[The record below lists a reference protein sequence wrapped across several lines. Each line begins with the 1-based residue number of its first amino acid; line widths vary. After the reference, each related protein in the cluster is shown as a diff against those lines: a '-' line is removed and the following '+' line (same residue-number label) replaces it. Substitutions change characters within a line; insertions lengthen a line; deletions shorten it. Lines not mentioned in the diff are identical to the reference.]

1 MSTRGL
7 RIVSP
12 FGHREERQ
20 AGARRWLVLGVM
32 CLSLLLIVMDNT
44 IVNVALPTLQSDLDA
59 STTQLQWVVDAYVLV
74 FAGLL
79 LTMGSLGDRFGRRGA
94 LAVGLSVMGVGSIL
108 ASFAN
113 GADQLIA
120 TRALMG
126 VGGAMIMPATLST
139 ITNVFTDPR
148 ERAQA
153 IAIWAATAGA
163 AVAIGPVTGGWLLEH
178 FWWGS
183 VFLVNVPVVVVSLV
197 LGQLFVPTS
206 RDPGGPPVDMPGA
219 LLSIAGLVSL
229 VWAIIEGP
237 GGWTDP
243 EILSGFA
250 LAAVLLAVFVLWERR
265 ARVPMLDMRF
275 FRNARFSAASAAIM
289 VTFFAMF
296 GSLFLLTQFLQS
308 ILGYTPLEAG
318 IRLLPIAGVMMVV
331 SPLTAKLVERVGTKI
346 VVATGLSA
354 AAVGLI
360 IASRLTAGASYP
372 EVLVALVVL
381 AAGLALVMPSATESI
396 MGSLPLAKA
405 GVGSA
410 VNDTTR
416 QVGGALGVA
425 VLGSVMSSTYG
436 PRVTDAISG
445 SPVTAEQAT
454 AIHDQ
459 IGAAMRAASDIGGEP
474 GHRLAD
480 VASRGFADGMS
491 TAFIIGAAALA
502 LGTVIVTLFLPAR
515 ARDHEDRTVSGDWT
529 DGGPAAR
536 RGNGQRVHTP
546 AEPVDQE
553 VPPSPIESGVTVI
566 DEPAPFSVG
575 RDVHCPGVT
584 RQRRRRS
591 RRETRGPG
599 RRRRGP

>member
-1 MSTRGL
+1 MLTRTG
-7 RIVSP
+7 P
-12 FGHREERQ
+12 TEERQ
-20 AGARRWLVLGVM
+20 ADTRRWLVLGVM

-59 STTQLQWVVDAYVLV
+59 GTSQLQWVVDAYILV

-94 LAVGLSVMGVGSIL
+94 LAIGLSVMGVASIMS
-108 ASFAN
+108 SFAN
-113 GADQLIA
+113 SADQLIA

-126 VGGAMIMPATLST
+126 VGGAMIMPATLSI
-139 ITNVFTDPR
+139 ITNVFTDR
-148 ERAQA
+148 KERAQA
-153 IAIWAATAGA
+153 IAIWSATAGA

-183 VFLVNVPVVVVSLV
+183 VFLVNVPVVVVALV

-206 RDPGGPPVDMPGA
+206 RDPSAPPIDVPGA
-219 LLSIAGLVSL
+219 LLSIAGLVAL

-243 EILSGFA
+243 EILVA
-250 LAAVLLAVFVLWERR
+250 LALATVLLGAFVLWERHTR
-265 ARVPMLDMRF
+265 FPMLDMNF
-275 FRNARFSAASAAIM
+275 FRNPRFSAASGAIM
-289 VTFFAMF
+289 LTFFAMF

-318 IRLLPIAGVMMVV
+318 IRLLPMAGVMMVI
-331 SPLTAKLVERVGTKI
+331 SPLSAKFVERIGSKI
-346 VVATGLSA
+346 VVATGLSVA
-354 AAVGLI
+354 GVGLV

-372 EVLVALVVL
+372 EVLAALVVL
-381 AAGLALVMPSATESI
+381 AVGMALVMPPATESI
-396 MGSLPLAKA
+396 MGSLPPARA

-445 SPVTAEQAT
+445 FPVPAEQAK
-454 AIHDQ
+454 AIRDQ
-459 IGAAMRAASDIGGEP
+459 IGAAMRAASEIGGPP
-474 GHRLAD
+474 GRALAD

-491 TAFIIGAAALA
+491 TAFLIGAAALA
-502 LGTVIVTLFLPAR
+502 LGAVIVALFLPGR
-515 ARDHEDRTVSGDWT
+515 ARDDADLAVGGEGHRRDAPPVSGDTT
-529 DGGPAAR
+529 DWEPTERVTEAPAVR
-536 RGNGQRVHTP
+536 
-546 AEPVDQE
+546 
-553 VPPSPIESGVTVI
+553 S
-566 DEPAPFSVG
+566 PAPDPEP
-575 RDVHCPGVT
+575 R
-584 RQRRRRS
+584 
-591 RRETRGPG
+591 
-599 RRRRGP
+599 

>member
-1 MSTRGL
+1 MLTRTG
-7 RIVSP
+7 SA
-12 FGHREERQ
+12 EERQ
-20 AGARRWLVLGVM
+20 ADTRRWVVLAVM

-44 IVNVALPTLQSDLDA
+44 IVNVALPTLQRDLDA
-59 STTQLQWVVDAYVLV
+59 GTTQLQWVVDAYILV

-94 LAVGLSVMGVGSIL
+94 LAIGLAVMGTASIL
-108 ASFAN
+108 SSFAN
-113 GADQLIA
+113 SADQLIA

-126 VGGAMIMPATLST
+126 VGGAMIMPATLSI
-139 ITNVFTDPR
+139 ITNVFTDR
-148 ERAQA
+148 KERAQA
-153 IAIWAATAGA
+153 IAIWSATAGA

-183 VFLVNVPVVVVSLV
+183 VFLVNVPVVVVALV

-206 RDPGGPPVDMPGA
+206 RDPSAPPIDVPVA
-219 LLSIAGLVSL
+219 LLSIAGLVVL

-243 EILSGFA
+243 EILGAFA
-250 LAAVLLAVFVLWERR
+250 LAAVLLGSFVLWERR
-265 ARVPMLDMRF
+265 ARFPMLDMSF
-275 FRNARFSAASAAIM
+275 FRNPRFSAASGAIM
-289 VTFFAMF
+289 LTFFAMF

-318 IRLLPIAGVMMVV
+318 IRLLPMAGVMLVI
-331 SPLTAKLVERVGTKI
+331 SPLSAKVVERIGSKI
-346 VVATGLSA
+346 VVAMGLSVA
-354 AAVGLI
+354 AIGLI

-372 EVLVALVVL
+372 EVLVSLVVL
-381 AAGLALVMPSATESI
+381 AAGLALVMPPATESI

-436 PRVTDAISG
+436 PRVSDAISG
-445 SPVTAEQAT
+445 FPVSSEQAT

-459 IGAAMRAASDIGGEP
+459 IGAAIRAAGEIGGEP
-474 GHRLAD
+474 GRMLAD

-502 LGTVIVTLFLPAR
+502 LGAVIVALFLPAQ
-515 ARDHEDRTVSGDWT
+515 ARDHEPAAVAAAGSGDGQRTDTSSAAAGYGHRPGAPTVAAHGLGREAT
-529 DGGPAAR
+529 DGVADA
-536 RGNGQRVHTP
+536 TP
-546 AEPVDQE
+546 IPRASPDPEP
-553 VPPSPIESGVTVI
+553 
-566 DEPAPFSVG
+566 
-575 RDVHCPGVT
+575 R
-584 RQRRRRS
+584 
-591 RRETRGPG
+591 
-599 RRRRGP
+599 

>member
-1 MSTRGL
+1 MLTRTG
-7 RIVSP
+7 SA
-12 FGHREERQ
+12 EERQ
-20 AGARRWLVLGVM
+20 ADTRRWIVLGVM

-44 IVNVALPTLQSDLDA
+44 IVNVALPTLQRELDA
-59 STTQLQWVVDAYVLV
+59 STTQLQWVVDAYILV

-94 LAVGLSVMGVGSIL
+94 LAIGLAIMGTGSIL
-108 ASFAN
+108 SAFAN
-113 GADQLIA
+113 DADQLIA

-126 VGGAMIMPATLST
+126 AGGAMIMPATLSI
-139 ITNVFTDPR
+139 ITNVFTARR

-153 IAIWAATAGA
+153 IAIWSATAGA

-183 VFLVNVPVVVVSLV
+183 VFLVNVPVVVVALV

-206 RDPGGPPVDMPGA
+206 RDPAAPPIDVPGA
-219 LLSIAGLVSL
+219 LLSIAGLVVL

-243 EILSGFA
+243 EIIGAFA
-250 LAAVLLAVFVLWERR
+250 LAAVLLGAFILWERWTR
-265 ARVPMLDMRF
+265 FPMLDVSF
-275 FRNARFSAASAAIM
+275 FRNPRFSAASGAIM
-289 VTFFAMF
+289 LTFFAMF

-318 IRLLPIAGVMMVV
+318 IRLLPMAGVMIVI
-331 SPLTAKLVERVGTKI
+331 SPLSAKVVERIGSKI
-346 VVATGLSA
+346 VVASGLSIA
-354 AAVGLI
+354 AIGLI
-360 IASRLTAGASYP
+360 MASRLTAGASYP
-372 EVLVALVVL
+372 EVLASLVVL
-381 AAGLALVMPSATESI
+381 AAGMALVMPPATESI
-396 MGSLPLAKA
+396 MGSLPPAKA

-436 PRVTDAISG
+436 PRVSDAISG
-445 SPVTAEQAT
+445 LPLSSEQAT

-459 IGAAMRAASDIGGEP
+459 IGAAIRAAGEIGGAP
-474 GHRLAD
+474 GRALAD

-502 LGTVIVTLFLPAR
+502 LGAVIVALFLPAR
-515 ARDHEDRTVSGDWT
+515 ARDHELVAVAAAGDGQGTDNVPVAGAAGDGQVRSTAAVAAAGDGHRTDT
-529 DGGPAAR
+529 PAAAA
-536 RGNGQRVHTP
+536 GDGQQR
-546 AEPVDQE
+546 AA
-553 VPPSPIESGVTVI
+553 
-566 DEPAPFSVG
+566 PAPDPEP
-575 RDVHCPGVT
+575 R
-584 RQRRRRS
+584 
-591 RRETRGPG
+591 
-599 RRRRGP
+599 

>member
-1 MSTRGL
+1 MLTRTG
-7 RIVSP
+7 S
-12 FGHREERQ
+12 GEEHQ
-20 AGARRWLVLGVM
+20 AHTRRWLVLGVM

-44 IVNVALPTLQSDLDA
+44 IVNVALPTLQRDLDA
-59 STTQLQWVVDAYVLV
+59 STTQLQWVVDAYILV

-94 LAVGLSVMGVGSIL
+94 LAIGLSVMGTASIL
-108 ASFAN
+108 SSFAN
-113 GADQLIA
+113 SADQLIA

-126 VGGAMIMPATLST
+126 VGGAMIMPATLSI
-139 ITNVFTDPR
+139 ITNVFTDRR

-153 IAIWAATAGA
+153 IAIWSATAGA

-183 VFLVNVPVVVVSLV
+183 VFLVNVPVVVVALV

-206 RDPGGPPVDMPGA
+206 RDPSAPPIDVPGA
-219 LLSIAGLVSL
+219 LLSIAGLVVL

-243 EILSGFA
+243 EILGAFA
-250 LAAVLLAVFVLWERR
+250 LAAVLLGVFIVWERR
-265 ARVPMLDMRF
+265 ARFPMLDMSF
-275 FRNARFSAASAAIM
+275 FRNPRFSAASGAIM
-289 VTFFAMF
+289 LTFFAMF

-318 IRLLPIAGVMMVV
+318 IRLLPMAGVMLVI
-331 SPLTAKLVERVGTKI
+331 SPLSAKVVERIGSKI
-346 VVATGLSA
+346 VVATGLT
-354 AAVGLI
+354 VGALGLV

-381 AAGLALVMPSATESI
+381 AAGLALVMPPATESI

-436 PRVTDAISG
+436 PRVTEAISG
-445 SPVTAEQAT
+445 LPLSSEQAT

-459 IGAAMRAASDIGGEP
+459 IGAAMRAAAEIGGP
-474 GHRLAD
+474 AGRTLAD

-491 TAFIIGAAALA
+491 TAFVIGAAALV
-502 LGTVIVTLFLPAR
+502 LGATIVALFLPAR
-515 ARDHEDRTVSGDWT
+515 ARDHEALVPAGAAVAGVAPAGAAAPAGDGHGSGGGAAVGDGRTPDPSVVR
-529 DGGPAAR
+529 GGAPGGSAAGVGSAPPVPASS
-536 RGNGQRVHTP
+536 P
-546 AEPVDQE
+546 DPEP
-553 VPPSPIESGVTVI
+553 
-566 DEPAPFSVG
+566 
-575 RDVHCPGVT
+575 R
-584 RQRRRRS
+584 
-591 RRETRGPG
+591 
-599 RRRRGP
+599 

>member
-1 MSTRGL
+1 MLTRTG
-7 RIVSP
+7 SA
-12 FGHREERQ
+12 EERQ
-20 AGARRWLVLGVM
+20 AHTRRWLVLGVM

-44 IVNVALPTLQSDLDA
+44 IVNVALPTLQRDLDA
-59 STTQLQWVVDAYVLV
+59 STTQLQWVVDAYILV

-94 LAVGLSVMGVGSIL
+94 LAIGLSVMGTASIL
-108 ASFAN
+108 SSFAN
-113 GADQLIA
+113 SADQLIA

-126 VGGAMIMPATLST
+126 VGGALIMPATLSI
-139 ITNVFTDPR
+139 ITNVFTDRR

-153 IAIWAATAGA
+153 IAIWSATAGA

-183 VFLVNVPVVVVSLV
+183 VFLVNVPVVVVALV

-206 RDPGGPPVDMPGA
+206 RDPAARPIDVFGA
-219 LLSIAGLVSL
+219 LLSIAGLVVL

-243 EILSGFA
+243 EILGAFA
-250 LAAVLLAVFVLWERR
+250 LAAVLLSVFVLWERR
-265 ARVPMLDMRF
+265 VRFPMLDISF
-275 FRNARFSAASAAIM
+275 FRNPRFSAASGAIM
-289 VTFFAMF
+289 LTFFAMF

-318 IRLLPIAGVMMVV
+318 IRLLPMAGVMLVI
-331 SPLTAKLVERVGTKI
+331 SPLSAKLVERIGSKV
-346 VVATGLSA
+346 VVAAGLSVG
-354 AAVGLI
+354 AVGLI
-360 IASRLTAGASYP
+360 LASRLTAGASYP
-372 EVLVALVVL
+372 EVLVSLVVL
-381 AAGLALVMPSATESI
+381 AAGLALVMPPATESI

-436 PRVTDAISG
+436 PRVTEAISG
-445 SPVTAEQAT
+445 LPVSSEQAT

-459 IGAAMRAASDIGGEP
+459 IGAALRAASEIGGEP
-474 GHRLAD
+474 GRMLAD
-480 VASRGFADGMS
+480 AASSGFADGMS

-502 LGTVIVTLFLPAR
+502 LGAVIVALFLPAR
-515 ARDHEDRTVSGDWT
+515 ARDHELAPAGAAGD
-529 DGGPAAR
+529 
-536 RGNGQRVHTP
+536 GQRTGTP
-546 AEPVDQE
+546 AVAAGDGHRSVATAAPAVPADTLGWEPTDRLTGA
-553 VPPSPIESGVTVI
+553 PPLPTAAP
-566 DEPAPFSVG
+566 DPEP
-575 RDVHCPGVT
+575 R
-584 RQRRRRS
+584 
-591 RRETRGPG
+591 
-599 RRRRGP
+599 

>member
-1 MSTRGL
+1 MLTRTG
-7 RIVSP
+7 P
-12 FGHREERQ
+12 ADERQ
-20 AGARRWLVLGVM
+20 AATRRWLVLGVM

-44 IVNVALPTLQSDLDA
+44 IVNVALPTLQRDLDA
-59 STTQLQWVVDAYVLV
+59 STTQLQWIVDAYILV

-94 LAVGLSVMGVGSIL
+94 LAIGLSVMGTASIL
-108 ASFAN
+108 SSFAN
-113 GADQLIA
+113 SANQLIA

-126 VGGAMIMPATLST
+126 VGGAMIMPATLSI
-139 ITNVFTDPR
+139 ITNVFTER
-148 ERAQA
+148 KERAQA

-183 VFLVNVPVVVVSLV
+183 VFLVNVPVVVVALV

-206 RDPGGPPVDMPGA
+206 RDPAAPPIDVPGA
-219 LLSIAGLVSL
+219 LLSIAGLVVL

-243 EILSGFA
+243 EILGGFA
-250 LAAVLLAVFVLWERR
+250 LAGVLLGTFVLWERR
-265 ARVPMLDMRF
+265 TRYPMLDVSF
-275 FRNARFSAASAAIM
+275 FRNARFSAASGAIM
-289 VTFFAMF
+289 LTFFAMF

-318 IRLLPIAGVMMVV
+318 IRLLPMAAVMIVI
-331 SPLTAKLVERVGTKI
+331 SPASAKVVERIGSKI
-346 VVATGLSA
+346 VVATGLSVG
-354 AAVGLI
+354 AVGLI

-372 EVLVALVVL
+372 EVLLALVVL
-381 AAGLALVMPSATESI
+381 AAGLALVMPPATESI

-445 SPVTAEQAT
+445 FPLSPEQAT

-459 IGAAMRAASDIGGEP
+459 IGAALRAASEIGGPP
-474 GHRLAD
+474 GRALAD
-480 VASRGFADGMS
+480 AASRGFADGMS

-502 LGTVIVTLFLPAR
+502 LGAVIVALFLPAR
-515 ARDHEDRTVSGDWT
+515 ARDHEDVAMAGDSAGSSAGDGHRPAVATV
-529 DGGPAAR
+529 PAATSDWEST
-536 RGNGQRVHTP
+536 GRVTGAP
-546 AEPVDQE
+546 S
-553 VPPSPIESGVTVI
+553 VPPPTP
-566 DEPAPFSVG
+566 DPEP
-575 RDVHCPGVT
+575 R
-584 RQRRRRS
+584 
-591 RRETRGPG
+591 
-599 RRRRGP
+599 